1 MSDTDFINWEMPS
14 GDDAFLGQFLADFHT
29 NFALAFEYYLQQGAA
44 ELGGYLMPGDLEPV
58 SLAEPYTIQELS
70 DQLAMEP
77 RYEKA
82 SEAVNNIN
90 LVATE
95 TTTEQMRELMAPYS
109 TIGELAEAYYRTFI
123 EEKLVDE
130 AAATRNPA
138 NVGGAADEVDPSEI
152 EEGETDLFVED
163 EEAKAAE
170 DLARQKAEQEAQQIV
185 GTIDD
190 LQSAVFN
197 ENIFVQSSLIN
208 LIDLKLNVVDFY
220 EPKAYAYTAGSP
232 NACIMV
238 TGDPFNFQN
247 RLAVYPDNDLYFNL
261 SSAELGNLQPKIR
274 LYKTIQDPETKEI
287 VNVPIHFDTSFTE
300 RDLESLLVNK
310 QRRAVGA
317 GIKSFSVD
325 FTGVDE
331 FSMHKSFSAKLKIYA
346 ASMSELIKPRLDART
361 GVTYSYIELALA
373 AKPGMKKPG
382 RNIRDLENQML
393 DTDNGI
399 FEIKAQIGISQ
410 MSAVSAANT
419 DYANALMHNSVTFTM
434 NAVKYNINYLSAN
447 GAVELEIE
455 YLPYIE
461 TKFATDDFNVLT
473 DRKLIEHRITTEMAE
488 IWERTTC
495 SDAKKKTIKKRIET
509 EKKLVKRAAADLIRE
524 LGAAKK
530 IRYLP
535 LDASIVQQWM
545 ELGPALD
552 WGKLTKLAPYAAF
565 VGKEGNQEALKK
577 DIEKAA
583 TDESKEYRGPIKN
596 SFTTPLT
603 QAARFVYLADLVDML
618 LAKMT
623 KANAMSQIKP
633 IIEKITSAKM
643 ADIKKQEQIAEQA
656 ASRGHVYRAAASNP
670 ANQGLQSQLEADEQE
685 LLDKYRAAM
694 RLSEQSGDNSLF
706 ETFTTEERAR
716 AMELWVRS
724 GSGANDAAD
733 ELAERQA
740 QRAEG
745 LASDAAAAAQYP
757 DDDFEPSKLMQ
768 DYPAAI
774 DQMLARYKR
783 SSDDFSNMRVVFGP
797 IEIIDPAD
805 PNGNVR
811 IVSIGDLPIPIPLLL
826 EYMVKMA
833 AERGIRIFDFSRFI
847 KDLVTNTIN
856 NWLNDDLAFN
866 GALRQGTR
874 IDSTEIRAYDSHF
887 KTDDLTALLVKTN
900 EKLKRASP
908 GMAVRQSGDAAPSV
922 SNIKTISAHRL
933 YTDDLPQP
941 AVVTATSKGL
951 EDTSTADET
960 SFLVFFSKPACPVRK
975 GFGDIFTD
983 GQNGIHHYILGK
995 DKGIVKDIKL
1005 EAAKDAGGIKA
1016 TRFHQ
1021 SGDAGAAALKEVFNA
1036 RIRTYANLNLWPGT
1050 MLYIDPRGWV
1060 PDMDPET
1067 RDIYGSVNALD
1078 DLGLGG
1084 YYVVNNLSHVFES
1097 GRFETE
1103 IFARWEWNVEETP
1116 LHEDEA
1122 EQSPSAKPLSKCGGE
1137 DSKPKKKKG
1146 PCHGGSEARMKA
1158 LDGLYGIEKV
1168 ARSILQ
1174 ENGDFGDEPNP
1185 SSNPD

>member
-1 MSDTDFINWEMPS
+1 MSDTDFINWALPS
-14 GDDAFLGQFLADFHT
+14 GELSAADVADFQE
-29 NFALAFEYYLQQGAA
+29 NFALSFEHYLVEGAA
-44 ELGGYLMPGDLEPV
+44 AVGGYLMPGDIEPV
-58 SLAEPYTIQELS
+58 SLAEPYTIQELA

-82 SEAVNNIN
+82 LAEVNNIG
-90 LVATE
+90 LVATNSGP
-95 TTTEQMRELMAPYS
+95 TEIADVMASYS
-109 TIGELAEAYYRTFI
+109 TTGELAQAYYTQFL
-123 EEKLVDE
+123 ENKLVDE

-138 NVGGAADEVDPSEI
+138 NVGGAADEVDPAEI

-220 EPKAYAYTAGSP
+220 EPKAYAYTSGSP

-346 ASMSELIKPRLDART
+346 ASMSELIKPRLDPRT
-361 GVTYSYIELALA
+361 GATYSYIELALA

-643 ADIKKQEQIAEQA
+643 ADIDK
-656 ASRGHVYRAAASNP
+656 RDAAASKEAYGGTGTP
-670 ANQGLQSQLEADEQE
+670 AEARSAMDILQDSRSKLEPDEQE
-685 LLDKYRAAM
+685 LLDKYRAAV
-694 RLSEQSGDNSLF
+694 RLSEQSGDRSLL
-706 ETFTTEERAR
+706 ETFTNEERAQLASVAR
-716 AMELWVRS
+716 EYAEP
-724 GSGANDAAD
+724 
-733 ELAERQA
+733 ELAA
-740 QRAEG
+740 T
-745 LASDAAAAAQYP
+745 AAAQYP

-774 DQMLARYKR
+774 DQMIARYKR